1 MWYCTIWYIKFW
13 LCCIGSVDD
22 ALILFKCY
30 YWYVFISDIAES
42 EDWKQVDDSEAGAER
57 LKPADI
63 EGVEYIIYLRYFAI
77 VFNN

>member
-13 LCCIGSVDD
+13 LYCIESVDD

-63 EGVEYIIYLRYFAI
+63 EEVEYIIYLRYFAI

>member
-13 LCCIGSVDD
+13 LYCIESVDD

-42 EDWKQVDDSEAGAER
+42 EDWKQVDDSEAEADTERQRQTAE
-57 LKPADI
+57 KFHGFTDAYTK
-63 EGVEYIIYLRYFAI
+63 EW
-77 VFNN
+77 

>member
-1 MWYCTIWYIKFW
+1 MIYKILVILYMEYWWYIDIVFM
-13 LCCIGSVDD
+13 L
-22 ALILFKCY
+22 

-42 EDWKQVDDSEAGAER
+42 EDWKQVDDSGAGAER